1 MTTEAAEGPDQ
12 PALMAERRGQYPQG
26 EAGEAASV
34 TAVKEY
40 AHEEPADVTGSF
52 VLHEPPWYGTVCP
65 VVWEDGGSNPAS
77 YPMFRSLFRSLFRS
91 PKTETGYLETFR
103 CGQKVE

>member
-12 PALMAERRGQYPQG
+12 PALMAERRGEYPQG
-26 EAGEAASV
+26 EADEAASV

-52 VLHEPPWYGTVCP
+52 VLQEPPWYGTVCP

-77 YPMFRSLFRSLFRS
+77 YPIAGRGFGAIFA
-91 PKTETGYLETFR
+91 
-103 CGQKVE
+103 